1 MYHVKR
7 DTISR
12 WQTEASAPEFVPQPA
27 VALRP
32 ALGEITNMARAT
44 KSPLWALIGYKESY
58 IIRSLYIIYIY
69 MSPLSPIEKIQ
80 IDRSEKTLGG

>member
-1 MYHVKR
+1 MCHVKR

-44 KSPLWALIGYKESY
+44 KSPLWALIGYMESY
-58 IIRSLYIIYIY
+58 IIRSLYIY

-80 IDRSEKTLGG
+80 IERSEKTLGG